1 MWGEEDR
8 SDCPVSGCCK
18 TCAFSAKMEGLKKE
32 LRLCRFMP
40 PTVMPNGQMARP
52 VVHEDDWC
60 GMHKAGSNG
69 LIFLG

>member
-1 MWGEEDR
+1 MSEY
-8 SDCPVSGCCK
+8 CK
-18 TCAFSAKMEGLKKE
+18 TCTFSAKMEGLKRE

-60 GMHKAGSNG
+60 GMYKGAHVVLAFPGQA
-69 LIFLG
+69 